1 MQLLNIHLQYQK
13 IPWFK
18 IHFVRQAVC
27 KYSWGISLLFHLN
40 YCWDCFWGVWYW
52 LRYTWVLGQTF
63 SVCPLPL
70 PSENDGERWQIRCQ
84 MMSCNGKQAL
94 LWIVIGC
101 VVCLCQSIHLWVR
114 QGSAFHSRWVPP
126 QPHMGQAALLWE
138 KPCCL
143 QLLLICQ
150 PQKSSAEML
159 QGKKNH
165 KCCQLEL
172 WRKKSVLSS
181 RSVCPIYLHWAC
193 FQSLMGE
200 GSSRSWGLLPSR
212 TGEGGCS
219 LLWVWAADRGR
230 DPVHQKQGMILQTN
244 GARLFLKTAKDQAV
258 VPVATEFGTLSLR
271 AQLLPL
277 LFLLLR
283 GLPPW
288 FVTYTVSRLY
298 SGFSKTGCIIVLR
311 ILREF
316 FSLCLHGLL
325 TMKVSRK
332 LLKLHL
338 PLKEC

>member
-27 KYSWGISLLFHLN
+27 KYSWGISLLFHHLN

-52 LRYTWVLGQTF
+52 LRYTRVLGQTF

-126 QPHMGQAALLWE
+126 QPHMGQAALMWE

-172 WRKKSVLSS
+172 WRKKKVCCHHGLCAPSICTELVSRVWWERAAPGAEGYCPAAQVRVAVL
-181 RSVCPIYLHWAC
+181 
-193 FQSLMGE
+193 FF
-200 GSSRSWGLLPSR
+200 GSG
-212 TGEGGCS
+212 
-219 LLWVWAADRGR
+219 
-230 DPVHQKQGMILQTN
+230 LQT
-244 GARLFLKTAKDQAV
+244 GAEILCIRNKEWFCKQMEPVCFL
-258 VPVATEFGTLSLR
+258 R
-271 AQLLPL
+271 
-277 LFLLLR
+277 LLR
-283 GLPPW
+283 IKPW
-288 FVTYTVSRLY
+288 FLWLRNLARWVSERSYCHFCSCCYVGYRRDL
-298 SGFSKTGCIIVLR
+298 
-311 ILREF
+311 
-316 FSLCLHGLL
+316 
-325 TMKVSRK
+325 
-332 LLKLHL
+332 
-338 PLKEC
+338 

>member
-27 KYSWGISLLFHLN
+27 KYSWGISLLFHHLN

-52 LRYTWVLGQTF
+52 LRYTRVLGQTF

-126 QPHMGQAALLWE
+126 QPHMGQAALMWE

-172 WRKKSVLSS
+172 WRKKKCAVITVCVPHLS
-181 RSVCPIYLHWAC
+181 A
-193 FQSLMGE
+193 
-200 GSSRSWGLLPSR
+200 
-212 TGEGGCS
+212 
-219 LLWVWAADRGR
+219 
-230 DPVHQKQGMILQTN
+230 
-244 GARLFLKTAKDQAV
+244 
-258 VPVATEFGTLSLR
+258 LSLFPESDGRGQLQELR
-271 AQLLPL
+271 AIAQPHRWGW
-277 LFLLLR
+277 LFSSL
-283 GLPPW
+283 GLGCRQGQRSCASETRNDSANKWSPS
-288 FVTYTVSRLY
+288 VS
-298 SGFSKTGCIIVLR
+298 
-311 ILREF
+311 
-316 FSLCLHGLL
+316 
-325 TMKVSRK
+325 
-332 LLKLHL
+332 
-338 PLKEC
+338 